1 LGASEAKKMMT
12 IPHQLAP
19 LLNTVPAWAL
29 LLSMLVVSLV
39 LIFAGRAV
47 VKVVAFFAVGLIG
60 ASIGGS
66 LAAQYLVGSGSLG
79 VLLGVILG
87 FVLGG
92 MIGVVAV
99 MIGIGVILGYGAY
112 ILAGQFVSGYTIPLV
127 VGFVFFLVGIAL
139 YNKILGLVTAVAGAF
154 LLFDVLTTYGFD
166 PTLSMVLAGAAALAG
181 IWVQEGL
188 GRKRMTQP
196 TVSNVGG
203 QPSDHN

>member
-1 LGASEAKKMMT
+1 MISNTHLLT
-12 IPHQLAP
+12 P
-19 LLNTVPAWAL
+19 LLSTVPAWAL

-39 LIFAGRAV
+39 LIFAGRTV

-60 ASIGGS
+60 ASIGGA

-87 FVLGG
+87 FVIGG

-99 MIGIGVILGYGAY
+99 MLGIGVIIGYGAF
-112 ILAGQFVSGYTIPLV
+112 ILAGQFVSGDIIPLV

-154 LLFDVLTTYGFD
+154 LLFDVLTIYGVN
-166 PTLSMVLAGAAALAG
+166 PTMSIVIAGAAALAG

-188 GRKRMTQP
+188 GRKRMSQP